1 VDAVPPQP
9 DFGGDRH
16 LKTAIREEVIMLNS
30 PEHEHPPE
38 GRRTGRLDVVSTLLQ
53 ATQTIL
59 LLLRLLGDC

>member
-1 VDAVPPQP
+1 
-9 DFGGDRH
+9 
-16 LKTAIREEVIMLNS
+16 MLNS